1 MPIAELLLPEIEEE
15 VQATRTL
22 LERVPDGHWSWKP
35 HEKSM
40 SLSRLATHVAEI
52 ASWTAAILE
61 QDEMDFM
68 SPVMQEWAPRE
79 MESVSEILNELES
92 AVGKCR
98 EIVTATSDE
107 EFRKPWSMKM
117 GDQVLMTAPTYIVFR
132 RQVLNHLVH
141 HRAQLGVFLRMLDVP
156 LPMIY
161 GPTADE
167 EGAMA
172 G

>member
-98 EIVTATSDE
+98 EIVTA
-107 EFRKPWSMKM
+107 
-117 GDQVLMTAPTYIVFR
+117 MTAPTYIVFR

-167 EGAMA
+167 A
-172 G
+172 GGMTG